1 MTEQVTHT
9 HTRVHICT
17 HMHIHSKREGGKLH
31 RYEEKPGF
39 LDGALF
45 HRDNCGFGERERKRL
60 TEDIRRV

>member
-9 HTRVHICT
+9 HTRAPT
-17 HMHIHSKREGGKLH
+17 LQKREGKAFY

-45 HRDNCGFGERERKRL
+45 HGDNCGFGETERKRERL
-60 TEDIRRV
+60 RI